1 MVACAV
7 AGDVAPSL
15 LVDRLILRPV
25 RSVYETHLPCLPRG
39 LLLGP
44 DRSGH
49 DPLALVSIL
58 RRLARTGTATTAS
71 GSTSPTPA
79 LSLVL
84 LPGCVDHR
92 AAGGEE
98 HAEAEDGFRE
108 GGELAV
114 QRGPG
119 LRRAVG
125 GEGGG
130 LGKARRDLVERGGGG
145 EVGEAGAFGGR
156 LAVEAGAGCLGG
168 ELVGVTPEGRKLGRA
183 CSRGRAVGAQDR
195 GGHVGGLAGRPAGVV
210 DGLGQLGGE
219 LGDGGGGLAHGADQ
233 GAAVGHR
240 VRDRVG
246 RDQEAPPLA
255 GGGGRAACSVAW

>member
-1 MVACAV
+1 
-7 AGDVAPSL
+7 
-15 LVDRLILRPV
+15 
-25 RSVYETHLPCLPRG
+25 
-39 LLLGP
+39 
-44 DRSGH
+44 
-49 DPLALVSIL
+49 
-58 RRLARTGTATTAS
+58 
-71 GSTSPTPA
+71 
-79 LSLVL
+79 
-84 LPGCVDHR
+84 
-92 AAGGEE
+92 
-98 HAEAEDGFRE
+98 
-108 GGELAV
+108 
-114 QRGPG
+114 
-119 LRRAVG
+119 
-125 GEGGG
+125 

-240 VRDRVG
+240 ALLGGGARARGRARPGARDGRGHRALDRRGGAVQRLGRGGQRAGGGAQRGRVAGRDGDRVRDRVG

-255 GGGGRAACSVAW
+255 GRGGRAAWSVAW